1 MTSPPWYTEQA
12 AIVLRKL
19 QDSAGE
25 ITALER
31 YVAACPLDRGHRT
44 WNNGSSKHE
53 PEKLGTN
60 FKPGPR
66 PHDEP

>member
-31 YVAACPLDRGHRT
+31 YVAACPLDRESPDMEQRLIKARARKAR
-44 WNNGSSKHE
+44 N
-53 PEKLGTN
+53 
-60 FKPGPR
+60 
-66 PHDEP
+66 